1 MVLFVVP
8 FKTYFIHILWNLHQ
22 LYVLVGIFLQPLCI
36 AHKIIRLYRAAR
48 EVGKFQVPAP
58 KTQEKKLKR
67 HQIQL
72 LLVSPPRDVYF
83 KENQARHTVIIH
95 NNSLPAPSI
104 TTQPE
109 RKEVPTP
116 LTRQEPSTQ
125 AISTANTNISQVTPL
140 LGTTPCET
148 SQLRNTNTQE
158 DVEEILGMTAFQ
170 RYVETPIQT
179 LDGIIVTQ
187 PKCFLPLTQEAR
199 KITEEI
205 RIKKINEQWTG
216 LPREQLLNQSF
227 NNQLISI
234 QILEQL
240 APLQLAKDHLPGDI
254 IDILER
260 LGKADNIPHNQLY
273 YMAENCADRYYS
285 KVIETFMLL
294 LKRQF
299 ADRQLLLINTARSLK
314 FLEEYAN
321 RQALIW
327 KIFSK
332 HQNIPD
338 EISDLHLHID
348 DFKGN
353 IQKEFNFLKE
363 VTHKNIENFQ
373 ASLSS
378 QQTYSAALG
387 SHINNIYHKISE
399 LQQQLPHPTQ
409 HMNTGDIIQINAPEF
424 DPDIDGGPSTKEHGE
439 IQGSDNTI
447 QHRAEE
453 TKQSE
458 APALPQQ
465 VEGEVDW
472 PDAVPVE
479 IPPQSAQD
487 NDYNISVVS
496 TRSET
501 NYSEI
506 PELKSESNEE
516 EEGQFED
523 IQTYLEHLP
532 GESEHLQRVH
542 KETIRPR

>member
-1 MVLFVVP
+1 MP
-8 FKTYFIHILWNLHQ
+8 H
-22 LYVLVGIFLQPLCI
+22 
-36 AHKIIRLYRAAR
+36 
-48 EVGKFQVPAP
+48 
-58 KTQEKKLKR
+58 
-67 HQIQL
+67 
-72 LLVSPPRDVYF
+72 
-83 KENQARHTVIIH
+83 
-95 NNSLPAPSI
+95 
-104 TTQPE
+104 
-109 RKEVPTP
+109 
-116 LTRQEPSTQ
+116 
-125 AISTANTNISQVTPL
+125 
-140 LGTTPCET
+140 ET
-148 SQLRNTNTQE
+148 SQLQNTNTQE
-158 DVEEILGMTAFQ
+158 DIEEILGITVFQ

-187 PKCFLPLTQEAR
+187 PKHFLPLDQEAR
-199 KITEEI
+199 KIAEEI
-205 RIKKINEQWTG
+205 RIKKINEQCDG
-216 LPREQLLNQSF
+216 IPQEQLLNQPF
-227 NNQLISI
+227 NDQLNTI

-240 APLQLAKDHLPGDI
+240 APLQLAKDHLPGDV

-273 YMAENCADRYYS
+273 YVAENCTDQYYS

-314 FLEEYAN
+314 FLEEYAD

-338 EISDLHLHID
+338 KISDLHLHID

-363 VTHKNIENFQ
+363 ATCKNIENFQ

-378 QQTYSAALG
+378 QQTYSVALD

-424 DPDIDGGPSTKEHGE
+424 DPDIDGGPSMKEHGE
-439 IQGSDNTI
+439 IQASDNPI
-447 QHRAEE
+447 QHSVGE
-453 TKQSE
+453 TKKSKT
-458 APALPQQ
+458 PALPQQ
-465 VEGEVDW
+465 VEEEVDW

-479 IPPQSAQD
+479 ILPQSTQD

-496 TRSET
+496 T
-501 NYSEI
+501 
-506 PELKSESNEE
+506 
-516 EEGQFED
+516 
-523 IQTYLEHLP
+523 
-532 GESEHLQRVH
+532 
-542 KETIRPR
+542 